1 MTSELLTNLF
11 HIESPA
17 HVYWKQ
23 WRFIPRPAPTVT
35 PSRPPASPA
44 APSAPHWQRPRD
56 AHDPQQTPR
65 STPRAAPAAAAS
77 AEEAEGGAG
86 RWRSGERDG
95 GGEGVGGTLAA
106 VRAAVRWQQRWR
118 AKGMMAVCCWGEA
131 RGAAGAQ
138 WEPRV
143 WVFCSNPAFSC
154 RPRPPTRHRHHQRT
168 RGRAGRGLGVRA
180 GATAERKGGGGSS
193 VGGSVRR
200 LGEAVAS
207 EGAWGGE
214 GLAMKPTLAAWG
226 YWAADGGCASFRFH
240 TPPTRLRPT
249 HRVAAVWRG
258 RAARAFEAA
267 GYVEFDGVFVKPT
280 STHSQA
286 SHAAAIACEVRV
298 RPSAFGL
305 LLHTHLS
312 TRSLRALTPE
322 DFTQQRPH
330 GSALPVLLGPAA
342 WPALAHRP
350 SPPRLVRFLRRWR
363 VEQHLRHLRHSQGRE
378 GRGGPRARTV
388 RVKQGRSAV
397 GVRVQRGKGRKGG
410 KGVQVAKGKGK
421 SGGKRGAVCE
431 GGGARADA
439 TVEEAAK
446 KGGMGR
452 KGKAAGRVIEGE
464 VRTNKAGEAGT
475 RKRRGEAVRSRKEV
489 VVERRG
495 RRKVGQGLDKKVAGA
510 DGARGRSTPKRKQGG
525 SGVKVQHT
533 LKWQK
538 LLSPHRPAA
547 RLPPAV
553 SAALQPP
560 LPPAAGPPTYVE
572 VELSVPVVGRQGATR
587 GRTRGSEGKGKG
599 GGEGGSG
606 GGSEAV
612 LRVRMLVDAR
622 LAMLPLFPPPPV
634 HLLSSRIRH
643 LLHAH
648 QPSLLPSTIS
658 PPPHAGHPRPS
669 ILPTIN
675 PASVPPLSPT
685 SPFQPP
691 PASIPASQSPSPPL
705 SSLPPSPPF
714 ALPHRLALAAP
725 LSFLRLLPRGGGGE
739 QDRGGEGGRSG
750 KSMGTWQVV
759 AVGRGEAEGADDGRD
774 GDRGELTLARGE
786 EDGQRSKRARVAA
799 LGALDGMRE
808 PDLFWSH
815 PLNAWFM
822 GQGGGAGKG
831 GGEGAGEGLGAVA
844 LGVQQLAAVLDA
856 VDGEVVAGMRAQG
869 GVGAL
874 LREEDGDE
882 EWLGELPGPPAPA
895 PHTATHLTAQ
905 RASHAHAHNGTA
917 SASRASLASRAGRR
931 ARAIRLEQ
939 RVQNEAEV
947 LLPPAFTAATG
958 GARAHAHSSTG
969 SQAWRLSGDA
979 MVGAGPAN
987 GKTVGGG
994 VREVKIEGEP
1004 AGAGSAA
1011 ATGAQSRLYRSC
1023 VPVFARR
1030 VLLSPESLGAPP
1042 PSSHHPHLPS
1052 ASTAA
1057 VHPLDAQHASS
1068 TPSAAMGTSSST
1080 SAQQRYVYSE
1090 IPPPATSL
1098 PALVPPRPP
1107 HDASATTPSCPAT
1120 PPLSDHPLHRG
1131 PVLPLPAAAAPAAAV
1146 APTPDGR
1153 GSGSSTSLAATSA
1166 GVAAAGAGA
1175 GGAEK
1180 RDDKAGKSAR
1190 EQCEERES
1198 KVRAVDGVKQG
1209 RRAETA
1215 LKAGSRARGKVTGG
1229 KAGERKEGRR
1239 QKEKG
1244 KGKGLVKGSRAEV
1257 RGEGE
1262 KGKGMLVRWRVK
1274 GDTGQHKGE
1283 RVSGR
1288 AVGGGAV
1295 RLKRKAA
1302 STGRARQRRRQR
1314 VARHW
1319 LVGAE
1324 VSVGGSGRES
1334 REEWEVVPVLGLRE
1348 EMAMIKLLLS
1358 HPHAHAT
1365 AQEDVCVCSHA
1376 MEAAGSRS
1384 QLQGGSVPQAATSI
1398 DHGAAT
1404 GGVAGGVAGGGA
1416 AADAVPAPDRPAI
1429 PLSTYGTTA
1438 AEAHEAQ
1445 EAVDAVHRPGATP
1458 ASPPAVPCAVVRQ
1471 AEALRDPSLDAAL
1484 LAAAHSKCP
1493 WCARC
1498 SPSPPA
1504 ASSSPR
1510 HQQHH
1515 ATWAGT
1521 HSGLSLLALCGDAG
1535 VAGGGGGSSS
1545 AGQRILASLQG
1556 TLPSPLTAA
1565 LLCGEIKSLL
1575 RSAFGSRRLTG
1586 PLSLPA
1592 IAAATRPSPATP
1604 SPSPAPL
1611 TTSKPPPPV
1620 PDATPAAA
1628 GAAAR
1633 AGEEAG
1639 EEKDGGSGGRE
1650 KGELKERLAEG
1661 QRRNGRGGSGGEE
1674 AEGSEEAG
1682 SGVRSVV
1689 ALCPPAVLVG
1699 YQDDW
1704 LATSPS
1710 LLRLWDKAPLEPYC
1724 LPKPLSV
1731 LAICPALP
1739 AIARPLRSFLSDLA
1753 AVYEACSLGTFSPL
1767 LPLSPAADHHH
1778 PPGMLPV
1785 PLPPVHVPPACAVHA
1800 FSDSLAS
1807 ALSRL
1812 PSAALFPPTN
1822 STDPDLCPSTLL
1834 VLVCP
1839 WPSPGAAL
1847 SLFLRTAAHTHA
1859 LTLAA
1864 AKESS
1869 ASTSPRASHPT
1880 APPTP
1885 AHAPRPLT
1893 VHLLP
1898 LEHVLSLSHAARA
1911 SSLRQ
1916 LALSLFSKVRRSPLP
1931 LPHCP
1936 AQIGGEL
1943 AAAEAGESVHGMG
1956 EARRGGGAGA
1966 IGVRGGIMD
1975 RLGRQ
1980 PQQSPTAA
1988 AVAGGSGT
1996 AAAGA
2001 AAESSGSG
2009 AARVDGASTPGS
2021 AFMPA
2026 HPPASS
2032 APPLPPA
2039 TPCLLH
2045 EPPFILASPGSACR
2059 SLSLPCTSSPHPGDG
2074 EHTAAKGGQGQAG
2087 GSGVTHKGEQQG
2099 RNDGKAGWQREKV
2112 SCQPSLSPSL
2122 TAAATPGGMAALQ
2135 AGARMGAAAGGGA
2148 GVAGAAPPSTGG
2160 AGGVVL
2166 DGKAPLSLHCVYM
2179 WGHDGAPGLDAE
2191 AAAPWVVAVWTDS
2204 RGELLEQGWQLRG
2217 IAVTRAHREPQGQ
2230 QQEQPQEWQKQQQQ
2244 QQQKQQQQGQQ
2255 QQGQQQQGQ
2264 QQQGQQHLG
2273 SGCLHLRLLL
2283 PQAVRLAMAAVAEA
2297 QASRDADKGQG
2308 EAGRERQGGGDSG
2321 EEDWWMAPRPV
2332 YVVKAGQ
2339 GMARGELQAWEQAI
2353 ASLSSSSFRPVFSA
2367 SPCHAPHPAARHPT
2381 PTKGMSCAAAGGAA
2395 GRQAGRGSEGGGQAA
2410 GAGGGEERR
2419 EGSPGVKVPPLERMP
2434 WQPPLEP
2441 ASASLPPHVRG
2452 HETDQVDGRLPGQA
2466 GSSAYHTPT
2475 PGSLAHATPLAA
2487 TAPPHLPALRTGT
2500 QEERL
2505 ERHGVD
2511 AGEEGMGMGEGV
2523 EGCVGGDGG
2532 RGGGGGEGVPRVWQ
2546 GIASVTIAWLHV
2558 VPHLQLMSILQTHPL
2573 TPSPLSTPVLP
2584 ISSPSRSPSILPLAP
2599 PALSPM
2605 HPHTS
2610 CATPLPSSLA
2620 SRLTATTPTAV
2631 PPLEPFSPPLAPLP
2645 PSSRAASSPISAH
2658 PATLS
2663 HSLFLPR
2670 LPHERAHPPH
2680 PPLPSAPLHGAVGTR
2695 GAWQS
2700 SQQHRAGA
2708 TLLLVPHAPWI
2719 DLSTPTHSPC
2729 NPPFF
2734 PPTPLHHLHLP
2745 SRLPLALAPRQ
2756 PPRRQRRLPLL
2767 LPPPPP
2773 PPSPC
2778 PPLPVPLHPLAPA
2791 HVTQLL
2797 LQRLTRQQEE
2807 ERKKRKAGKP
2817 MGKGKGRTK
2826 ARVVSVGVRGKTGSR
2841 GTGSKGKGGK
2851 KTGRA
2856 GKGEAAKGD
2865 SRAESEAG
2873 GSKAREETVEKQ
2885 EGERQKGKA
2894 KKAERMSKER
2904 GVRGVKD
2911 VEGQEKD
2918 KGMSSRKVQGGRK
2931 KKSVTIGKK
2940 TSGASGKETGVA
2952 GGKAKQR
2959 SGGSKEGNVVKAVR
2973 RNGKQGKGRE
2983 AGRSSGAASGAHRE
2997 AGRANGSG
3005 RGGRRGPGRE
3015 GWRVWRER
3023 MREVGRMVRELTS
3036 GQEDG
3041 REGVRGV
3048 ATAVILS
3055 TATHRGCVGGDGSTA
3070 AAAGSAAWW
3079 LGLEGLSMGAAQE
3092 AFRLGVPWQ
3101 GAHQPP
3107 ATTSGLFTRSP
3118 LAAAAAGSPGGGLG
3132 ARLGSHSAAHAGIA
3146 ALGSAAAVGSYP
3158 FPVPAAAAG
3167 SGVMAGGIGCGAGG
3181 GVVAVTVAAHFTAAT
3196 VAAVAQRRERET
3208 EGKLEGRDAPVE
3220 SSKGPR
3226 VVGRGAAARHRAGDA
3241 VRDGARNE
3249 GGAGGDVGVKRG
3261 REGEGSGAGGTEEGS
3276 VWSSRKR
3283 QRVGSTGGGAGKGG
3297 EGEGVQGG
3305 GESDVE
3311 GGREGGVECKGAE
3324 IDARGRGSSD
3334 GTAHAEHR
3342 EAQAGDG
3349 GETREGAQHSHGRG
3363 AGSEGG
3369 RQGEERRQRVKGS
3382 VGAEKRGGE
3391 VGGSD
3396 SEWCEVAADGAARR
3410 VAQQLGAELH
3420 ALTWLSA
3427 SPASP
3432 SPLSHLPFHCLVA
3445 ARLLLLL
3452 QHWPSA
3458 SPTGQPSGAVRA
3470 VGDGGMGGGEGV
3482 EAQGGEQAAHVP
3494 THSQDACF

>member
-1 MTSELLTNLF
+1 MRMT
-11 HIESPA
+11 
-17 HVYWKQ
+17 
-23 WRFIPRPAPTVT
+23 R
-35 PSRPPASPA
+35 SRL
-44 APSAPHWQRPRD
+44 
-56 AHDPQQTPR
+56 
-65 STPRAAPAAAAS
+65 RAAPLWPHGATGRPMAAARPSAS
-77 AEEAEGGAG
+77 TRRPLA
-86 RWRSGERDG
+86 SG
-95 GGEGVGGTLAA
+95 
-106 VRAAVRWQQRWR
+106 
-118 AKGMMAVCCWGEA
+118 
-131 RGAAGAQ
+131 
-138 WEPRV
+138 
-143 WVFCSNPAFSC
+143 
-154 RPRPPTRHRHHQRT
+154 PPT
-168 RGRAGRGLGVRA
+168 G
-180 GATAERKGGGGSS
+180 
-193 VGGSVRR
+193 
-200 LGEAVAS
+200 
-207 EGAWGGE
+207 
-214 GLAMKPTLAAWG
+214 
-226 YWAADGGCASFRFH
+226 
-240 TPPTRLRPT
+240 
-249 HRVAAVWRG
+249 
-258 RAARAFEAA
+258 AFEAA

-388 RVKQGRSAV
+388 RVKQGR
-397 GVRVQRGKGRKGG
+397 
-410 KGVQVAKGKGK
+410 
-421 SGGKRGAVCE
+421 
-431 GGGARADA
+431 
-439 TVEEAAK
+439 TK

-587 GRTRGSEGKGKG
+587 GRTRG
-599 GGEGGSG
+599 GSG
-606 GGSEAV
+606 HPSSPARPPAITAAV
-612 LRVRMLVDAR
+612 HHLSTAPRWSSSPLHSPHHQPRVRASSQPDVPLPTSPRLHSCLSVAIATPLVSPALPPLRPAPSPGAR
-622 LAMLPLFPPPPV
+622 CASLFPP
-634 HLLSSRIRH
+634 
-643 LLHAH
+643 
-648 QPSLLPSTIS
+648 
-658 PPPHAGHPRPS
+658 
-669 ILPTIN
+669 
-675 PASVPPLSPT
+675 
-685 SPFQPP
+685 
-691 PASIPASQSPSPPL
+691 
-705 SSLPPSPPF
+705 
-714 ALPHRLALAAP
+714 LAA
-725 LSFLRLLPRGGGGE
+725 
-739 QDRGGEGGRSG
+739 
-750 KSMGTWQVV
+750 
-759 AVGRGEAEGADDGRD
+759 
-774 GDRGELTLARGE
+774 
-786 EDGQRSKRARVAA
+786 
-799 LGALDGMRE
+799 
-808 PDLFWSH
+808 
-815 PLNAWFM
+815 
-822 GQGGGAGKG
+822 
-831 GGEGAGEGLGAVA
+831 
-844 LGVQQLAAVLDA
+844 QQLAAVLDA

-1120 PPLSDHPLHRG
+1120 PPLSDHPLHQ
-1131 PVLPLPAAAAPAAAV
+1131 
-1146 APTPDGR
+1146 
-1153 GSGSSTSLAATSA
+1153 
-1166 GVAAAGAGA
+1166 
-1175 GGAEK
+1175 K

-1916 LALSLFSKVRRSPLP
+1916 LALSLFSK
-1931 LPHCP
+1931 
-1936 AQIGGEL
+1936 
-1943 AAAEAGESVHGMG
+1943 
-1956 EARRGGGAGA
+1956 
-1966 IGVRGGIMD
+1966 
-1975 RLGRQ
+1975 

-2283 PQAVRLAMAAVAEA
+2283 PQA